1 MNIIKL
7 LPVSFL
13 PGQISCL
20 IECLIG
26 FVADHSNTKKQSF
39 LYRTFHV
46 THPKT
51 LHKMCTSRINYER
64 DKLGA

>member
-13 PGQISCL
+13 HGQISCL

-26 FVADHSNTKKQSF
+26 FVADHSNTKKKKVISVQNLSC
-39 LYRTFHV
+39 
-46 THPKT
+46 
-51 LHKMCTSRINYER
+51 CTSQDTSQDVHISY
-64 DKLGA
+64 KL

>member
-13 PGQISCL
+13 HGQIS
-20 IECLIG
+20 CLIG

-46 THPKT
+46 THPKI

-64 DKLGA
+64 DKLDA